1 MLRACLVQL
10 RPPPLSGWVCRLL
23 ALSLLRAACSGIR
36 LRCGRAR
43 AAVGSRH
50 PSFDFLFA
58 SSASRTLAATV
69 HPSVFSSLPLL
80 PVQAS
85 SFAALFAANQVFLII
100 APSSLFQCLAPPPFV
115 ISLDV
120 AVDHLSST
128 SSPGA
133 LAGAREADCL
143 ILLRSVQLARSTLAC
158 LRLHQSFLLLC
169 PVCCVVLSVTSFCA
183 SFPLIKKIFC
193 NITAK
198 SFSENPAAW
207 ASCRPPRWLLFSG
220 GLGHFSCFSVY
231 AIVFIVHQ
239 ASLMQKTSG
248 VPQGGSP
255 SPSGAFSG
263 SGLSGHCSD
272 FLSSPSQMS

>member
-1 MLRACLVQL
+1 MPSARAEPLAGCMFGHPPSLWSRACCGWQPPSVL
-10 RPPPLSGWVCRLL
+10 RFSLCFLCFPYVGGHRPSVRL
-23 ALSLLRAACSGIR
+23 
-36 LRCGRAR
+36 
-43 AAVGSRH
+43 
-50 PSFDFLFA
+50 LFA
-58 SSASRTLAATV
+58 SSASRTGFLLCCLV
-69 HPSVFSSLPLL
+69 RCQPGIFNYRPFFPLSVFG
-80 PVQAS
+80 
-85 SFAALFAANQVFLII
+85 
-100 APSSLFQCLAPPPFV
+100 APPPFG